1 MKTNRAREGLLVV
14 LCLLCVSCS
23 HILLTPKQ
31 TVLWALNVYNAQ
43 YDLYL
48 KQASKTDLTED
59 EKVVLRVKRDVLIDL
74 EAALNIATADISAGI
89 PPDDEVQDDIVYLV
103 NRLLEGL

>member
-1 MKTNRAREGLLVV
+1 MKLKKNVALMLM
-14 LCLLCVSCS
+14 LFMCVSCAS
-23 HILLTPKQ
+23 VVLTPKQ

-59 EKVVLRVKRDVLIDL
+59 EKVVLRVKRDVLVDL